1 MLIEERLKRHKDV
14 SELVIQ
20 AQEKERTQI
29 GHELHDNVNQI
40 LSSAKLFVEM
50 IQTDAA
56 DQQLYQSKGLDYI
69 SLAIEEIRKLSKE
82 LVAPRLKENNLISCI
97 SQLLEDARMAS
108 KIDIHFIQDL
118 SADLLSEGKKVTL
131 FRILQEQLKNIL
143 KHSSAT
149 RVEVLLES
157 DDQWVRMLVKDN
169 GIGFEANH
177 TFRGIGLS
185 NIYERVRFYDG
196 AADIK
201 TAAGEGCQLIVSIPI
216 L

>member
-1 MLIEERLKRHKDV
+1 
-14 SELVIQ
+14 
-20 AQEKERTQI
+20 
-29 GHELHDNVNQI
+29 
-40 LSSAKLFVEM
+40 
-50 IQTDAA
+50 
-56 DQQLYQSKGLDYI
+56 
-69 SLAIEEIRKLSKE
+69 
-82 LVAPRLKENNLISCI
+82 
-97 SQLLEDARMAS
+97 
-108 KIDIHFIQDL
+108 
-118 SADLLSEGKKVTL
+118 
-131 FRILQEQLKNIL
+131 
-143 KHSSAT
+143 
-149 RVEVLLES
+149 LES

>member
-1 MLIEERLKRHKDV
+1 V

-40 LSSAKLFVEM
+40 LSSAKLFIEM
-50 IQTDAA
+50 MQPDTA
-56 DQQLYQSKGLDYI
+56 DQQLYKSKGVGYI

-97 SQLLEDARMAS
+97 SQLLDDTRLS
-108 KIDIHFIQDL
+108 STVDIQFVHDG

-143 KHSSAT
+143 RHSGANQVAVSLAC
-149 RVEVLLES
+149 
-157 DDQWVRMLVKDN
+157 DDQLIRLEVKDN
-169 GIGFEANH
+169 GVGFDANQ
-177 TFRGIGLS
+177 TFRGIGLT
-185 NIYERVRFYDG
+185 NIYERVRFYNGTVWLD
-196 AADIK
+196 
-201 TAAGEGCQLIVSIPI
+201 TAPGKGCSLTIS
-216 L
+216 LSLMN